1 MSTVPD
7 KFLTPEQ
14 YLAIERKA
22 ATRSEYFR
30 GEMFAMSGAR
40 WRHNLIKDNFA
51 REVGIQLKG
60 GTCRVVT
67 SDQRVKIPAT
77 GLYTYPD
84 IVVVCGEPQFEDR
97 TLDTL
102 LNPTIIVEVL
112 SESTENYDRVTK
124 FKHYRQLASVQEYV
138 LVSQDQ
144 ALMERYT
151 RQPDNNW
158 LIRFFSDLMATFE
171 FSSIPVSVPLS
182 EIYSGVRFD
191 VPEATD
197 GVENDRPATEP

>member
-1 MSTVPD
+1 MSTAPSQ
-7 KFLTPEQ
+7 FLTPEQ

-51 REVGIQLKG
+51 GETRSQLKNG
-60 GTCRVVT
+60 PCRVVT

-102 LNPTIIVEVL
+102 LNPTVIVEVL

-124 FKHYRQLASVQEYV
+124 FKHYRQLASVREYV

-144 ALMERYT
+144 ALLERYT
-151 RQPDNNW
+151 RQPDDNW
-158 LIRFFSDLMATFE
+158 LIRFFSDLTATFE
-171 FSSIPVSVPLS
+171 FCSIPVSVPLS
-182 EIYSGVRFD
+182 EIYSGVRLD
-191 VPEATD
+191 QAEAT
-197 GVENDRPATEP
+197 GGAGNDRPATEP